1 MINYLKKIALAF
13 WYFVAGIIILMAV
26 IGTLVKAATP
36 ILNDH
41 KAEVERFISE
51 KLHHKITIGK
61 INAKWARFGPEFHLS
76 DIVIYQD
83 DKPFVV
89 ADNFTAHIGIFK
101 TMLTKEV
108 FFRSLVLDQVSLN
121 LTETSSHEYTLN
133 GVKLFG
139 PKENQAFDSNSFLHW
154 LGVQNHLQLTHIK
167 LSASLLGQP
176 KFQAQI
182 ANIGLYRNSNQHYV
196 LTAKGEINQQK
207 NSPFEL
213 VSHFNGQLNQFE
225 NLKGNIYI
233 NMRHV
238 PLGVLSPLVSDYAQI
253 HQGDIDAS
261 LWVRT
266 VGDQLQQMQAQ
277 ISANNLDLER
287 QKRHINFQKIST
299 ALGWFPEQ
307 DNQSWKLVAKH
318 FQVQTKNHAA
328 QDMQLIFEN
337 NYNQDSQGH
346 TKLISLSH
354 IQLASIRELLKFW
367 GGIPQNTQL
376 LLDHLAPKGE
386 VSNLV
391 IKLPKQLGQYDKY
404 LFKAKLNN
412 INTNEYQK
420 YPGISQLSGTLQGSL
435 VQGRYDLAIRQGDF
449 SYEHCFQDKLM
460 IDNSQFLGGW
470 RVTNNSFELALD
482 RGLVNSNSLDADAS
496 LFLNIPLGTNHK
508 NNKTFFSLVGGFAA
522 NNSKDVLPGVPV
534 NIFSPAVK
542 KWLNH
547 SVGAGKG
554 ADGTVVIRGSTVEF
568 PYPKHQGSFIISAK
582 LKPFELNYLDAWPV
596 INNIQGDLVFHN
608 QSLSADITQG
618 TMAGVN
624 ITQATVDIPNLA
636 HNPHLLISGKTHEST
651 GNAFEF
657 IHQSPLEKIIGQ
669 YFSDIDLKGELS
681 VGLRLDLPLLHL
693 DADHIKATGDV
704 LFEKSTLIWFR
715 NGKKNHLQT
724 RPKMHDQN
732 NGNIV
737 LDNFSGK
744 LFFENNII
752 SAEKLSANF
761 DGLPVDFS
769 IVTIEEKNTPISIN
783 IKASGK
789 LGAKGLADIIN
800 WAQLEQYAKGNTDFQ
815 SSMTIPIQS
824 ENIGFELNSSL
835 KGMAIELPGMFNKAK
850 QQIKS
855 ISLNADVNPKT
866 YSGQFSID
874 YQDAINSIVH
884 FQHFNQDN
892 YQLQLDARVPQLIW
906 PLPKQDIDNLTKKNS
921 AAGQPKNGIADHLTA
936 FKLKIAKAKLYDHWL
951 DNIALSMKKE
961 AKQRAWYIDS
971 SIVKGSVL
979 VPIQKSTSKETKALP
994 ITVNLDYVTVTI
1006 PKNAKSTNNIKK
1018 VDKASSAQNNKK
1030 INSDLVTALQAKTWP
1045 PLSVNINK
1053 LSYNQYYFGQVLLE
1067 TQPMVNGVKIENFVV
1082 NNPLYK
1088 INLTGQWEQAGKGEI
1103 SHLKGSA
1110 TSPDLGKV
1118 LLVNKLFTG
1127 ESSAIQAK
1135 KTDIKL
1141 DISWPNNLWSIKLGQ
1156 LSGDLDVSVDNG
1168 VIPIGEGGAKMG
1180 LGKVLSLFSAQ
1191 SLERRLRL
1199 DFSDLS
1205 DQGYSFNTLASQL
1218 NLSKGDAYVKQG
1230 EFNGPQAKIDFLGRI
1245 GLVKKDYDLTLTVTP
1260 YLTSTVPVLAAF
1272 AGGPIVGVAAYAVN
1286 KLAGSAVDELTSY
1299 HYLLHGPWSKP
1310 ELVDLAQE
1318 KAKNAGQQ
1326 NGNGQSGQANANAN
1340 MPSAGPKKKS
1350 FGRTSFS

>member
-1 MINYLKKIALAF
+1 MIKYLKKIALAF
-13 WYFVAGIIILMAV
+13 WYFIAGIIILIAV

-36 ILNDH
+36 ILNEH
-41 KAEVERFISE
+41 KAEVESFISE

-61 INAKWARFGPEFHLS
+61 IDAKWARFGPEFHLS
-76 DIVIYQD
+76 NVVIYQN
-83 DKPFVV
+83 DKPFVA

-121 LTETSSHEYTLN
+121 LTETNAHEYVLN
-133 GVKLFG
+133 GVKLFEA
-139 PKENQAFDSNSFLHW
+139 KDNQEFDSNSFLHW

-176 KFQAQI
+176 EFQAQI
-182 ANIGLYRNSNQHYV
+182 ANIGLYRNSSQHYV

-213 VSHFNGQLNQFE
+213 VSHFTGELNDFE
-225 NLKGNIYI
+225 KLQGDIYI
-233 NMRHV
+233 NMQHV

-261 LWVRT
+261 LWVRSI
-266 VGDQLQQMQAQ
+266 GDQLQQMQAK
-277 ISANNLDLER
+277 ISANNLSLER

-307 DNQSWKLVAKH
+307 ENHSWKLIAKH

-337 NYNQDSQGH
+337 NYNQDNQAS
-346 TKLISLSH
+346 TKLVSLSH

-367 GGIPQNTQL
+367 GGTPENTQL

-391 IKLPKQLGQYDKY
+391 VKLPKQLDQYNKY

-412 INTNEYQK
+412 INTHEYQK

-435 VQGRYDLAIRQGDF
+435 AQGRYDLAIRQGDF
-449 SYEHCFQDKLM
+449 SYEHYFQDKLA
-460 IDNSQFLGGW
+460 IDNSQFQGGW
-470 RVTNNSFELALD
+470 RVASDSFELVLD
-482 RGLVNSNSLDADAS
+482 QGLVNSNSLDADAS
-496 LFLNIPLGTNHK
+496 LFLNIPLGKNHK

-522 NNSKDVLPGVPV
+522 NNSKDVLPGVPMNV
-534 NIFSPAVK
+534 FSPEVK

-547 SVGAGKG
+547 SIGSGKG
-554 ADGTVVIRGSTVEF
+554 ADGTVVIRGSTDEF

-582 LKPFELNYLDAWPV
+582 LKPFELNYLDTWPV

-608 QSLSADITQG
+608 QSLSADITHG

-624 ITQATVDIPNLA
+624 ITHAKVDIPNLA
-636 HNPHLLISGKTHEST
+636 HNPHLLIAGKTHEST
-651 GNAFEF
+651 DNAFEF
-657 IHQSPLEKIIGQ
+657 IHQSPLDKVIGQ

-693 DADHIKATGDV
+693 DADHIKATGNV
-704 LFEKSTLIWFR
+704 LFEKNKLIWFR
-715 NGKKNHLQT
+715 NGKKNYLKT
-724 RPKMHDQN
+724 RSKTGKQDT
-732 NGNIV
+732 GNIV

-761 DGLPVDFS
+761 DSLPVDFS
-769 IVTIEEKNTPISIN
+769 IVTIEEKNTPVSLN

-789 LGAKGLADIIN
+789 LGAKGLADIVG
-800 WAQLEQYAKGNTDFQ
+800 WSQLEQYAKGSTRFQ
-815 SSMTIPIQS
+815 SNMTIPMQS

-835 KGMAIELPGMFNKAK
+835 KGMAIALPGMFNKTK

-884 FQHFNQDN
+884 FQHLNQDN

-906 PLPKQDIDNLTKKNS
+906 PLPKKDIENLTKNNS
-921 AAGQPKNGIADHLTA
+921 AAGQSQNGMADHLTA

-951 DNIALSMKKE
+951 DDIALSMKKE
-961 AKQRAWYIDS
+961 AKQRVWFIDS

-979 VPIQKSTSKETKALP
+979 VPINKSKNKEAKALP
-994 ITVNLDYVTVTI
+994 ITANLDYVTVAI
-1006 PKNAKSTNNIKK
+1006 PESAKSTKNIKK
-1018 VDKASSAQNNKK
+1018 ADKASSVQNNKK
-1030 INSDLVTALQAKTWP
+1030 INPDLVTALQAKTWP
-1045 PLSVNINK
+1045 PLSINIHK
-1053 LSYNQYYFGQVLLE
+1053 LSYNQYYFGQVLLK

-1088 INLTGQWEQAGKGEI
+1088 FNLTGQWGQAGKGEI
-1103 SHLKGSA
+1103 SHLKGKAS
-1110 TSPDLGKV
+1110 SPDLGKV
-1118 LLVNKLFTG
+1118 FLVNKLFAG
-1127 ESSAIQAK
+1127 ESSTIQAK

-1156 LSGDLDVSVDNG
+1156 LSGDIDVSVDDG

-1191 SLERRLRL
+1191 SLERRLKL

-1205 DQGYSFNTLASQL
+1205 DQGYSFNTLVSQL
-1218 NLSKGDAYVKQG
+1218 NLSKGDAYVKKG

-1286 KLAGSAVDELTSY
+1286 KLAGSAVAELTSY

-1310 ELVDLAQE
+1310 ELVDLAQD
-1318 KAKNAGQQ
+1318 KTKNSAEQE
-1326 NGNGQSGQANANAN
+1326 GQASTTA
-1340 MPSAGPKKKS
+1340 SSGPKKKS